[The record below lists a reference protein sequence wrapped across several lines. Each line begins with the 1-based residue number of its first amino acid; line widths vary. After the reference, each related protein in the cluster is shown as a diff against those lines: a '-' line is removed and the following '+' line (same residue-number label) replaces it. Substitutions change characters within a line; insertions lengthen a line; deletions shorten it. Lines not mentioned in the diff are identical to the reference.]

1 MPDDKENSRIHAKKD
16 TDSEPKSL
24 IFAAGTPINRDESLE
39 QLREFVTNLGKSEK
53 KKNAEKPKKKQGY
66 FMGFLT
72 QDQAEKWK
80 NDEFK
85 FLVHRWSCKIDNSI
99 FQEVVIPAQFATY
112 YRIDVQL
119 DSSKPQ
125 KDSNISLNLFVCYLN
140 SRNRYH
146 HYPIIKKEGPTS
158 RALFQLGHF
167 SITKISNEPIFSS
180 IKSLLK
186 HYTQFVY
193 IDSITETGGIE
204 VSVFPK

>member
-1 MPDDKENSRIHAKKD
+1 MPDDKENSSIINDCELFVVEADSFSRIHAKKD

-53 KKNAEKPKKKQGY
+53 EKNAEKPKKKQGY

-72 QDQAEKWK
+72 QDQAEK
-80 NDEFK
+80 
-85 FLVHRWSCKIDNSI
+85 
-99 FQEVVIPAQFATY
+99 EVVIPAQFATY
-112 YRIDVQL
+112 YRIDDQL
-119 DSSKPQ
+119 DSSKPP